1 MLPGWGLML
10 QVRQPNRFMAR
21 LRAQN
26 PPVIAR
32 VEHERV
38 LLDPRTVLPEQ
49 EEALLFGV
57 RQALQKE

>member
-1 MLPGWGLML
+1 ML
-10 QVRQPNRFMAR
+10 QVGQPNRFAAR

-38 LLDPRTVLPEQ
+38 LLDPRTVLVEQ
-49 EEALLFGV
+49 EESLLLGI